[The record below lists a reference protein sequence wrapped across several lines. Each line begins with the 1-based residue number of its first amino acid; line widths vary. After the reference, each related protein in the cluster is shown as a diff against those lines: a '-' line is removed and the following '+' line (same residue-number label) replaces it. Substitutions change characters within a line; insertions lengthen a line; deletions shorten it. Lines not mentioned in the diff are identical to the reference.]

1 MSKNNLQIYLH
12 IIFSTKSRNHFI
24 SDTIE
29 KKLYPFIWSVIQ
41 DNDCVPITINGMPD
55 HVHVLLK
62 MDSKVSLSDLM
73 RFIKGKSSRFLSEN
87 YTFLDG
93 FEWQRGYGA
102 FSVSPKNVD
111 KVIGYIKNQK
121 QHHRED
127 STIEELEL

>member
-1 MSKNNLQIYLH
+1 
-12 IIFSTKSRNHFI
+12 
-24 SDTIE
+24 
-29 KKLYPFIWSVIQ
+29 
-41 DNDCVPITINGMPD
+41 MPD